1 MAGVGRCCRYVRG
14 MGVIFERNCPFL
26 PRPAFRV
33 AGGPSCDPK
42 GEGHAPP
49 AAHPLRPAQAPRPTR
64 PPRPGGRRRPPR
76 HRRRRRRPG
85 PLPLRPRRLL
95 RPYPPGAGH
104 PPPTRGDLRAAGDR
118 ARPARR
124 PHDRRDPVVAVQRTG
139 EYHRPVPAAARA
151 AGFATRLVHPLTAKQ
166 YRPPADPG
174 SQTDDTDRADLGRA
188 AAHGF
193 GRCDPPGPD
202 R

>member
-1 MAGVGRCCRYVRG
+1 M
-14 MGVIFERNCPFL
+14 P
-26 PRPAFRV
+26 
-33 AGGPSCDPK
+33 
-42 GEGHAPP
+42 
-49 AAHPLRPAQAPRPTR
+49 R
-64 PPRPGGRRRPPR
+64 PPRTPFVLHKP
-76 HRRRRRRPG
+76 HG
-85 PLPLRPRRLL
+85 PLVPRARAV
-95 RPYPPGAGH
+95 GAGH
-104 PPPTRGDLRAAGDR
+104 RGIAAVDGAQARSRYGRADFYGRTLPEPATRPPTRGDLRAAGDR

-124 PHDRRDPVVAVQRTG
+124 PHDRRDLVVAVQRTG

-174 SQTDDTDRADLGRA
+174 SQTDDTDRAALGRA